1 MPASA
6 EPMTLLRTACLG
18 PMILAAALSSSPV
31 KAAPQAPAPE
41 ASASTTPRLDLAA
54 LIECRQRV
62 ADYDAVAG
70 VVADPLKAV
79 ANGMAPLPQT
89 NQFMSE
95 FRLATPLTVF
105 DQRTEL
111 VTVSGASIMAI
122 LDVADPRPLAK
133 ALKLEDGVDNPD
145 KFMAGREV
153 VARDVTDPRTGEPMI
168 ESIILSV
175 STVKTHPGKTL
186 AGCTYSLD
194 LPAEDEQAPTP
205 AETPAAPTG
214 TLPPSVNTPVD
225 QR

>member
-1 MPASA
+1 
-6 EPMTLLRTACLG
+6 MTLLRTACLG
-18 PMILAAALSSSPV
+18 PMLLAVVLAVAAAPARS
-31 KAAPQAPAPE
+31 APA
-41 ASASTTPRLDLAA
+41 ATDSTPRLDLAA

-62 ADYDAVAG
+62 ADYDAVAA

-95 FRLATPLTVF
+95 FRLASPITVF
-105 DQRTEL
+105 GQRVEYL
-111 VTVSGASIMAI
+111 TVSGPSIMAI
-122 LDVADPRPLAK
+122 LDVGDPRPLAK
-133 ALKLEDGVDNPD
+133 GLALEDGVDNPD

-194 LPAEDEQAPTP
+194 LPAEEEEEAPP
-205 AETPAAPTG
+205 AETSPAPAG
-214 TLPPSVNTPVD
+214 SLPPSVNTPAD
-225 QR
+225 RR

>member
-1 MPASA
+1 
-6 EPMTLLRTACLG
+6 MTLLRTACLG
-18 PMILAAALSSSPV
+18 PMILAAAVASSPV
-31 KAAPQAPAPE
+31 LAAPEVPAPE
-41 ASASTTPRLDLAA
+41 ASASMTPRLDLAA

-111 VTVSGASIMAI
+111 VAVSGASIMAI

-153 VARDVTDPRTGEPMI
+153 VSRDVTDPRTGEPMI
-168 ESIILSV
+168 ESIILSL
-175 STVKTHPGKTL
+175 STVKSHPGKTL

-194 LPAEDEQAPTP
+194 LPAEDEEAPAP